1 MSDQASVNGGH
12 QFRRRP
18 GPFGPAW
25 ALLPKGQ
32 QPLSVEDTTLIFDAL
47 DRMMDNNYSQI
58 PVKNKEGKIIGVFT
72 WKSFCKRVSDLRGVK
87 ASFRPIDLPVKE
99 AMEPAKFI
107 HPEVYI
113 DTETDWTDLDYV
125 LVGSDADIVG
135 ILSIADV
142 LGRLNDFAE
151 AFVLVYEIEHEVRD
165 LIRDVCDEQRLHSLI
180 EAMQLPPDAKRP
192 SHLEDFT
199 FIQYKAL
206 ICTKSNWPS
215 FEQVFDTMREL
226 VDSDF
231 GEVADLRN
239 AIVHFRRQITPRETD
254 RLRRFRD
261 KLRYDRELYARQLP
275 RPREPSLERSEQLVS

>member
-1 MSDQASVNGGH
+1 MRYIEDHNNNYKY
-12 QFRRRP
+12 RRRP

-32 QPLSVEDTTLIFDAL
+32 QPLSVDDATPIYDAL
-47 DRMMDNNYSQI
+47 DRMIDNNYSQI
-58 PVKNKEGKIIGVFT
+58 PVRNKEGRIIGVFT
-72 WKSFCKRVSDLRGVK
+72 WKSFCKRVGDLRGVRG
-87 ASFRPIDLPVKE
+87 SVRPIDLPVKE
-99 AMEPAKFI
+99 AIEPAKFI
-107 HPEVYI
+107 HPDVYI

-125 LVGSDADIVG
+125 LVGTDSDLMG

-165 LIRDVCDEQRLHSLI
+165 LIRDVCDEPRLQELI
-180 EAMQLPPDAKRP
+180 AAMQLPPDARRP
-192 SHLEDFT
+192 SNLEDLT

-206 ICTKSNWPS
+206 ICTKSNWSS

-231 GEVADLRN
+231 GEVSELRN

-261 KLRYDRELYARQLP
+261 KLRYNRGLYAKEVSVTSSS
-275 RPREPSLERSEQLVS
+275 REIISE

>member
-12 QFRRRP
+12 QLRRRP

-32 QPLSVEDTTLIFDAL
+32 QPLSVDDSTPIHDAL
-47 DRMMDNNYSQI
+47 DRMIDNNYSQL
-58 PVKNKEGKIIGVFT
+58 PMKNKEGRIIGVFT
-72 WKSFCKRVSDLRGVK
+72 WKSFCKRVSDLRGVR
-87 ASFRPIDLPVKE
+87 ASVRPVDLPVRD

-113 DTETDWTDLDYV
+113 DTETDWSDLDYV
-125 LVGSDADIVG
+125 LVGTDSDLMG

-151 AFVLVYEIEHEVRD
+151 AFVLVYEIEHEIRD
-165 LIRDVCDEQRLHSLI
+165 LIRDVSDDSQLQPMIAS
-180 EAMQLPPDAKRP
+180 MQLPPDARRP
-192 SHLEDFT
+192 SNLEDFT
-199 FIQYKAL
+199 FIQYKTL
-206 ICTKSNWPS
+206 ICSKSNWPS
-215 FEQVFDTMREL
+215 FEPVFDTMREL
-226 VDSDF
+226 VDADI
-231 GEVADLRN
+231 GEVSELRN

-261 KLRYDRELYARQLP
+261 KLRYNRSLYAKELSSRVALDQ
-275 RPREPSLERSEQLVS
+275 

>member
-1 MSDQASVNGGH
+1 MSDQVSINGGD

-32 QPLSVEDTTLIFDAL
+32 QPLSIDDSTPIYDAL
-47 DRMMDNNYSQI
+47 DRMIDNNYSQL
-58 PVKNKEGKIIGVFT
+58 PVKNKDGKIIGVFT
-72 WKSFCKRVSDLRGVK
+72 WKSFCKRVGDLRGIRGNL
-87 ASFRPIDLPVKE
+87 RPIDLPVKE
-99 AMEPAKFI
+99 AMEAAKFI
-107 HPEVYI
+107 HSDVYI

-125 LVGSDADIVG
+125 LVGTETDLMG

-165 LIRDVCDEQRLHSLI
+165 LIRDICDETRLQSLI
-180 EAMQLPPDAKRP
+180 ASMQLPPDARRP
-192 SHLEDFT
+192 SNLADFT
-199 FIQYKAL
+199 FIQYKTL

-215 FEQVFDTMREL
+215 FEPVFDTMREL

-231 GEVADLRN
+231 AEVSELRN

-261 KLRYDRELYARQLP
+261 KLRYNRELYARELSAT
-275 RPREPSLERSEQLVS
+275 RESRLEQPEQLVE

>member
-1 MSDQASVNGGH
+1 MRDHASVNGSH

-32 QPLSVEDTTLIFDAL
+32 QPLGVDDSTPIYDAL
-47 DRMMDNNYSQI
+47 DRMIDNNYSQL
-58 PVKNKEGKIIGVFT
+58 PVKNREGKIIGVFT
-72 WKSFCKRVSDLRGVK
+72 WKSFCKRVSDLRAVK
-87 ASFRPIDLPVKE
+87 ASVRPIDLPVKE

-107 HPEVYI
+107 HPELYI
-113 DTETDWTDLDYV
+113 DTETDWTDLDFV
-125 LVGSDADIVG
+125 LVGTESDLMG

-165 LIRDVCDEQRLHSLI
+165 LIRDVCDEPRLHALI
-180 EAMQLPPDAKRP
+180 AAMSLPPDARRP
-192 SHLEDFT
+192 TDLAEFT
-199 FIQYKAL
+199 FIQYKTL
-206 ICTKSNWPS
+206 ICSKSNWPS
-215 FEQVFDTMREL
+215 FEGVFDAMREI

-231 GEVADLRN
+231 AEVSELRN
-239 AIVHFRRQITPRETD
+239 AIFHFRRQITPRETD

-261 KLRYDRELYARQLP
+261 KLRYNRELHAKNLAANRGSRQEQP
-275 RPREPSLERSEQLVS
+275 QLVG

>member
-1 MSDQASVNGGH
+1 MSDQAAVNGGH
-12 QFRRRP
+12 RFRRRP

-25 ALLPKGQ
+25 ALLPRGQ
-32 QPLSVEDTTLIFDAL
+32 QPLFVDDTTPICDAL
-47 DRMMDNNYSQI
+47 ERMIDNNYSQV
-58 PVKNKEGKIIGVFT
+58 PVKNKEGRIIGVFT
-72 WKSFCKRVSDLRGVK
+72 WKSFCKRVSDLRSIKGSV
-87 ASFRPIDLPVKE
+87 RPIDLPVRE

-107 HPEVYI
+107 HPDVYI

-125 LVGSDADIVG
+125 LVGTDSELSG

-165 LIRDVCDEQRLHSLI
+165 LIHDVCDEQQLQSLI
-180 EAMQLPPDAKRP
+180 AAMQLPPDTRRP
-192 SHLEDFT
+192 SKLEEFT
-199 FIQYKAL
+199 FIQYKTL
-206 ICTKSNWPS
+206 ICTKGNWPA
-215 FEQVFDTMREL
+215 FEPVFDTMREL

-231 GEVADLRN
+231 GEVSEVRN

-261 KLRYDRELYARQLP
+261 KLRYNRELYAKETSTPKGVL
-275 RPREPSLERSEQLVS
+275 REAEPVES